1 MFSLDEFES
10 TSYESYEDEE
20 EEGTAVYEN
29 QDFQQNK
36 QRYNRTF
43 IYADCIFNTQISFL
57 KELSL
62 EITYLGQFVKYPNN
76 VKNFEI
82 DPY

>member
-1 MFSLDEFES
+1 MFSLDEFDS

-29 QDFQQNK
+29 QDFQENK

-57 KELSL
+57 

-76 VKNFEI
+76 VKKLRN
-82 DPY
+82 